1 MLDFDIF
8 CLKLRR
14 WELHRELEESG
25 IYIPAVVQE
34 NGKKLY
40 RELTEGMSD
49 RHENIKRWYAHEGCI
64 YIHPI
69 TGEQVKVR
77 LLHDYEAIYCFL
89 KYCERLDRSGELD
102 PDFVEYLE
110 SLLQRTQDE

>member
-40 RELTEGMSD
+40 RELTEGMFD
-49 RHENIKRWYAHEGCI
+49 RHENIIRWYAGKDCI
-64 YIHPI
+64 YIHPQTRAEI
-69 TGEQVKVR
+69 SVT
-77 LLHDYEAIYCFL
+77 LPHDYEAIYCFL
-89 KYCERLDRSGELD
+89 KYCERLDRSEELD
-102 PDFVEYLE
+102 TDFVEHLE
-110 SLLQRTQDE
+110 SLLQRTQEE

>member
-1 MLDFDIF
+1 MLEFDVF

-14 WELHRELEESG
+14 WELHQTLEDSG
-25 IYIPAVVQE
+25 EYIPAVIRE

-40 RELTEGMSD
+40 KELTEGMGD
-49 RHENIKRWYAHEGCI
+49 QHENIKRWYAGKDCI
-64 YIHPI
+64 YIHPQTRAEI
-69 TGEQVKVR
+69 SVT
-77 LLHDYEAIYCFL
+77 LPHDYEAIYCFL

-110 SLLQRTQDE
+110 RLLQRTQDE

>member
-40 RELTEGMSD
+40 RELTES
-49 RHENIKRWYAHEGCI
+49 WYAGEDCI
-64 YIHPI
+64 YIHPQ
-69 TGEQVKVR
+69 TKEEVMVKLPR
-77 LLHDYEAIYCFL
+77 DYEAIYCFL
-89 KYCERLDRSGELD
+89 KYCDMLDRTGKLN